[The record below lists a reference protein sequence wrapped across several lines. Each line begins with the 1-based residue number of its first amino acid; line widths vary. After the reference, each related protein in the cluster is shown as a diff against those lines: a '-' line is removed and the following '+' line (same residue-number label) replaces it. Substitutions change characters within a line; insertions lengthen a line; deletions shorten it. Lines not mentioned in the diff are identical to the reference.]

1 MNTKP
6 ITLVVTFQARPGK
19 EAELRK
25 ILTGLLMPTRKE
37 AGCINYD
44 LHVAPD
50 DPSNFFFTKTGRARR
65 IWTPTGKR
73 RTSKICVRAWMNFAS
88 NHRNSPFCKRL
99 DEFLNLF
106 RHGNFSFAL
115 GFDQ

>member
-6 ITLVVTFQARPGK
+6 VTLVVTFQARPGK

-25 ILTGLLMPTRKE
+25 TLTGLLAPTRRE

-50 DPSNFFFTKTGRARR
+50 DPSKFLFYENWASKAHLDSHGETPHIQNLRAR
-65 IWTPTGKR
+65 
-73 RTSKICVRAWMNFAS
+73 M
-88 NHRNSPFCKRL
+88 
-99 DEFLNLF
+99 DEFCVEPPTLAF
-106 RHGNFSFAL
+106 WEKIG
-115 GFDQ
+115 